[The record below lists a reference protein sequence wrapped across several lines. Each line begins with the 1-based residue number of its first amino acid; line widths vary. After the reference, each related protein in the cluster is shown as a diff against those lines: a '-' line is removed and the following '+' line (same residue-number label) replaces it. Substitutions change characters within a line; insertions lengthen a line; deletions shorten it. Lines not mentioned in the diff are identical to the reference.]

1 MGQLPT
7 QEKVEVVTSTTLA
20 GASAVVTSAAV
31 RCLGALE
38 VYFLCYATT
47 TNVATSAAVYEY
59 SVDEGVTWRAVQA
72 AFFDTNN
79 DVAAAALNG
88 GRIFFVRPKSAAP
101 GLQRMPCT
109 HVRLKVTGN
118 AGASPAN
125 DILGFRVDAV
135 VVSQA

>member
-7 QEKVEVVTSTTLA
+7 QEKIEVVPAQTLA
-20 GASAVVTSAAV
+20 GASAVITSAAV

-38 VYFLCYATT
+38 VYFITKATNAT
-47 TNVATSAAVYEY
+47 QPSVAVFEY
-59 SVDEGVTWRAVQA
+59 SVDEGVNFVAGSGTYFESA
-72 AFFDTNN
+72 N
-79 DVAAAALNG
+79 DIVTTDNSK
-88 GRIFFVRPKSAAP
+88 GRLFVISPRSSTGAKLARIPA
-101 GLQRMPCT
+101 T

-125 DILGFRVDAV
+125 DIANFRVDAV